1 MSQFKNLAKGAK
13 ENTLIGIIGD
23 EDTVTGFLLAGI
35 GDVNRQRGE
44 NFLVVERE
52 TKQATIEEFFKKL
65 TARPDISVVLIT
77 QEIANTI
84 RQTLDEY
91 EQLLPTILEIPSP
104 SQPYSSEK
112 DSMMVRINKMLGAQ

>member
-1 MSQFKNLAKGAK
+1 M
-13 ENTLIGIIGD
+13 IGIIGD